1 MKVYRSD
8 FTNPS
13 HILFE
18 GDEGPVHGYYYP
30 PTPSS
35 ASSDPPPMLVK
46 CHGGPTSRTRTNFR
60 LDIQFWTTRGFAV
73 LDVDYSGSTGYGKTY
88 RRRLLKKWGVLD
100 YRDCLRGVEHA
111 VERGMADKNRV
122 AIDGGSA
129 GGYTTLC
136 ALAFQGEG
144 GGFTAGCSKYGI
156 SDLSMLYEETH
167 KFESRY
173 MDGLIGPYPEDK
185 DIYSKRCPLHHTD
198 GLSCPV
204 LLLQGTEDKVV
215 PPNQSMKMYEALKD
229 KNIQTAIV
237 LYEGEQHGFRKAEN
251 IQHSLEVEFDFYL
264 TVWGM
269 GGGDIVKMGEVQTK

>member
-1 MKVYRSD
+1 MKGHFGN
-8 FTNPS
+8 FTNPRHVVFNGS
-13 HILFE
+13 KGE
-18 GDEGPVHGYYYP
+18 VHAYYYP
-30 PTPSS
+30 PVNGG
-35 ASSDPPPMLVK
+35 DGEPPPMLVK
-46 CHGGPTSRTRTNFR
+46 CHGGPTSRTSTNFR
-60 LDIQFWTTRGFAV
+60 LDVQFWTTRNFAV
-73 LDVDYSGSTGYGKTY
+73 LDVDYSGSTGYGRSY
-88 RRRLLKKWGVLD
+88 RERLKGSWGVLD
-100 YRDCLRGVEHA
+100 YQDCLAGVAYA
-111 VERGMADKNRV
+111 VKEGMADVRRV

-173 MDGLIGPYPEDK
+173 MDGLIGPYPQDK
-185 DIYSKRCPLHHTD
+185 EVYSSRCPLHHTD

-215 PPNQSMKMYEALKD
+215 PPNQSMAMYEALKE
-229 KNIQTAIV
+229 KGLKTAIV

-251 IQHSLEVEFDFYL
+251 IEHSLEVEYDFYL
-264 TVWGM
+264 TCWNM
-269 GGGDIVKMGEVQTK
+269 GGGDIVKMGEVENR